1 MNKINRKAF
10 ADNLWALLSKRD
22 ISMTTLARG
31 IGVKGENVAKWLH
44 QESDP
49 SVKNVKAIHDRY
61 DISYDEL
68 LKGI

>member
-1 MNKINRKAF
+1 
-10 ADNLWALLSKRD
+10 
-22 ISMTTLARG
+22 MTTLARG
-31 IGVKGENVAKWLH
+31 IGVKAENVAKWLH